1 MPLQELRQP
10 RSPTAPEMEVPTDV
24 PSPTS
29 PADDQEVPTMPTAEP
44 TLLPYEESVV
54 APTSPASP
62 LAEDQALEGPPGQED
77 LRPWK
82 RRKQRKDAVAGTS
95 TPTRR
100 RWSAPPVPGTPTEE
114 AIERTPTEDAL
125 LVPPQAR
132 TGSAARAS
140 PTEAGESSTYLAQEA
155 EEPLPATPT
164 YTADSPEFQE
174 ENEPETPTLE
184 PDDEE
189 LYAWEENLVKSG
201 AGLPGIIVDVNLV
214 RGGEPEPLDATQL
227 AQLSPVELARR
238 LAAPGALLAARAQG
252 LATTPRTPA
261 VSSSAVVRLPGMEPP
276 TPSYEPDQED
286 DDFQLLH
293 AEPSEDVY
301 VAPAAGSAA
310 AAQVDASRRR
320 TQEEQLPPWKRR
332 QRRRQE

>member
-1 MPLQELRQP
+1 
-10 RSPTAPEMEVPTDV
+10 MEVPTDV

-29 PADDQEVPTMPTAEP
+29 PADDEREVPTMPTAEP
-44 TLLPYEESVV
+44 TLLPYEESVA

-125 LVPPQAR
+125 LVPPPAR
-132 TGSAARAS
+132 AGSAARAS

-174 ENEPETPTLE
+174 ETEPETPTLE

-227 AQLSPVELARR
+227 AQLSPMELARR

-252 LATTPRTPA
+252 LAMPRTPA
-261 VSSSAVVRLPGMEPP
+261 VSSTAVVRLPGMEPP

-293 AEPSEDVY
+293 AEPPEDVY
-301 VAPAAGSAA
+301 VPPAAGSAA
-310 AAQVDASRRR
+310 AAQVDSSRRR
-320 TQEEQLPPWKRR
+320 SQEEQLPPWKRR